1 MATKSRE
8 LIVSAAFCARHRSA
22 EKDFTRRRAL
32 TFPCVMLM
40 LLQKSAKSIQR
51 HLQTFLRQVSDEF
64 ASASVTAG
72 AWTQARAKLKHTAFI
87 ELNQSVIVP
96 GLYSAEHA
104 AHCRRWRGHR
114 VLGVDGSQVW
124 LPDHAQVVREFG
136 VVEVANN
143 SGPTGTR
150 YIPGRLSVL
159 YDLLNEIGLD
169 AQLAAVRVSEVE
181 LAFRQLAAVQAGDVL
196 VWDRGFTGYLLM
208 ATVGARGAHFVGRC
222 STGSFG
228 PAQEMF
234 RSNRAGRSVVTEVWA
249 SPSQRAQAQAQGLA
263 LKLKVRFVSLR
274 LATGELEVLV
284 TSLLDPENY
293 PTQEFL
299 EVYHWRWNH
308 ETYHQMLKGRL
319 ELENWSGK
327 TLEAVRQD
335 LHAAVL
341 VSNLEAL
348 LSQEVQEQLESE
360 HAQRVYPRKV
370 NRADSY
376 HALKELMLDLLWSQR
391 PAPEVIRQI
400 QQWMVQNPVS
410 VRSDRAAPTRR
421 TPSAYRSY
429 HYQRRLKKTVF

>member
-1 MATKSRE
+1 
-8 LIVSAAFCARHRSA
+8 
-22 EKDFTRRRAL
+22 
-32 TFPCVMLM
+32 
-40 LLQKSAKSIQR
+40 
-51 HLQTFLRQVSDEF
+51 
-64 ASASVTAG
+64 
-72 AWTQARAKLKHTAFI
+72 
-87 ELNQSVIVP
+87 
-96 GLYSAEHA
+96 HA

-124 LPDHAQVVREFG
+124 LPDHAQVVRDFG

-299 EVYHWRWNH
+299 
-308 ETYHQMLKGRL
+308 
-319 ELENWSGK
+319 
-327 TLEAVRQD
+327 
-335 LHAAVL
+335 
-341 VSNLEAL
+341 
-348 LSQEVQEQLESE
+348 
-360 HAQRVYPRKV
+360 
-370 NRADSY
+370 
-376 HALKELMLDLLWSQR
+376 
-391 PAPEVIRQI
+391 
-400 QQWMVQNPVS
+400 
-410 VRSDRAAPTRR
+410 
-421 TPSAYRSY
+421 
-429 HYQRRLKKTVF
+429 